1 MIFYNYTDGRRTRTS
16 RYAGGAE
23 YGLPVRLLFSSR
35 DFRGLTENRSMLI
48 GNRISGTDG
57 FDFATPPLQAPTMSL
72 QRKPTW
78 KSNWNQDKHMIIE
91 SQRNGK
97 EILNHYL
104 ILLRQGCLRHFSSL
118 KLSWE
123 AGDHHSVLVVNVPFL
138 FRSQDCPNF
147 SLLLFS

>member
-1 MIFYNYTDGRRTRTS
+1 
-16 RYAGGAE
+16 
-23 YGLPVRLLFSSR
+23 
-35 DFRGLTENRSMLI
+35 
-48 GNRISGTDG
+48 
-57 FDFATPPLQAPTMSL
+57 MSL

-91 SQRNGK
+91 SQGNGK

-138 FRSQDCPNF
+138 FRSQDCPVF
-147 SLLLFS
+147 CSFPKLRSTAKAMVRRVLAGLP